1 MRKMTVRAAGNVL
14 HCCIP
19 FAGMVERFEVI
30 SLFNFTPAAHTEVC
44 NITLADG
51 IGIDGIKS
59 DFITD
64 LIVLRNEGRN
74 YYTCLIKGK
83 FSDEI
88 SRFIGKFDLKL
99 EYPIIFEGGICQFSM
114 VGSSEE
120 LFNIVK
126 AAKENGWRFEI
137 LSVQKYDPHVSS
149 VFSALTGKQ
158 KELLLNAYKSGYF
171 DHPRKVNA
179 GELARKLG
187 MHKTT
192 LLEHLHKAEKRL
204 IGHIIEQTS

>member
-1 MRKMTVRAAGNVL
+1 VRAASNVL
-14 HCCIP
+14 HCCIT
-19 FAGMVERFEVI
+19 FADMVERFEVI
-30 SLFNFTPAAHTEVC
+30 SMFNFTSAAHTEVC
-44 NITLADG
+44 NITLTDG
-51 IGIDGIKS
+51 INIEDIKG

-64 LIVLRNEGRN
+64 LIILRNEGRD
-74 YYTCLIKGK
+74 YTCLVKGM

-88 SRFIGKFDLKL
+88 SGFIGKFDLKL
-99 EYPIIFEGGICQFSM
+99 EYPIIFEGGTCQFSM

-126 AAKENGWRFEI
+126 AARENGWGFEV

-158 KELLLNAYKSGYF
+158 KEILLHAYNNGYI
-171 DHPRKVNA
+171 DHPRKINA
-179 GELARKLG
+179 DELARKVG
-187 MHKTT
+187 IHKTT
-192 LLEHLHKAEKRL
+192 LLEHLHKAQKRL